1 MHGIWK
7 AIGSFVRRADMILL
21 SLCIAAS
28 VYGIVVISSAT
39 NVNGSAQYVRT
50 QILALVLGII
60 LYIVFT
66 LIDVDIIAE
75 RRELL
80 LIFSA
85 IFILLLF
92 PFGDTRSGNRSWL
105 AFSFLPFSIQP
116 AEICKIPFI
125 MILAKTM
132 SIRQNKISHISTVLR
147 LAVITIFMFG
157 LIVVASE
164 DLGVALQYL
173 FIFVIMAF
181 VGGVSLLWFLGA
193 FAVLLVA
200 SPFLW
205 QFLSYDRRS
214 RIWVLFDPRI
224 DAAAQDQRYQMNR
237 SLRALQNGGVTGQGL
252 YHGSM
257 VQSGSIPAQHTDLI
271 FSSIGEELGM
281 LGCMAVLIL
290 LTAIIIRIIYVGIK
304 SGNYMN
310 RLICVGIAGM
320 LTAQVFINIGV
331 CIDWRPVISLTL
343 PFFPCG
349 GGFSRH
355 DVLRHGHCIRH
366 QHAPRA
372 GQQRTVYPSPVVR
385 ISGTR
390 QFSLKGVITM
400 KVILTQ
406 DVRGQGK
413 RGQMIDVSDGYARN
427 FLLPRKLAQEATADN
442 INTMRMNDKA
452 TQERQAKE
460 RAEALDLRNRMKDMT
475 IVVTAKGGGAGRLFG
490 SVTNTEVSD
499 ALAKAGRYP
508 AGQAEDRS
516 GRADQ
521 GRRRLHHQVQ
531 ARLRDQRRTQD

>member
-1 MHGIWK
+1 
-7 AIGSFVRRADMILL
+7 
-21 SLCIAAS
+21 
-28 VYGIVVISSAT
+28 
-39 NVNGSAQYVRT
+39 
-50 QILALVLGII
+50 
-60 LYIVFT
+60 
-66 LIDVDIIAE
+66 
-75 RRELL
+75 
-80 LIFSA
+80 
-85 IFILLLF
+85 
-92 PFGDTRSGNRSWL
+92 
-105 AFSFLPFSIQP
+105 
-116 AEICKIPFI
+116 

-271 FSSIGEELGM
+271 LSSIGEELGM

-331 CIDWRPVISLTL
+331 CIGLVPVIGLTL
-343 PFFPCG
+343 PFFSYG
-349 GGFSRH
+349 GSSLVTMFFAMGIVSGINMRPAP
-355 DVLRHGHCIRH
+355 DSSARYIRPPLS
-366 QHAPRA
+366 A
-372 GQQRTVYPSPVVR
+372 
-385 ISGTR
+385 
-390 QFSLKGVITM
+390 
-400 KVILTQ
+400 
-406 DVRGQGK
+406 
-413 RGQMIDVSDGYARN
+413 
-427 FLLPRKLAQEATADN
+427 
-442 INTMRMNDKA
+442 
-452 TQERQAKE
+452 
-460 RAEALDLRNRMKDMT
+460 
-475 IVVTAKGGGAGRLFG
+475 
-490 SVTNTEVSD
+490 
-499 ALAKAGRYP
+499 
-508 AGQAEDRS
+508 
-516 GRADQ
+516 
-521 GRRRLHHQVQ
+521 
-531 ARLRDQRRTQD
+531 

>member
-1 MHGIWK
+1 MNRTFNTK
-7 AIGSFVRRADMILL
+7 RLTVSAVMLALSTVLAIVCALIPFLNLPFGGGFT
-21 SLCIAAS
+21 IAS
-28 VYGIVVISSAT
+28 MLPIVVVAYMYGVKWGLFVSFTYS
-39 NVNGSAQYVRT
+39 VV
-50 QILALVLGII
+50 QIIMDLALGAKGS
-60 LYIVFT
+60 T
-66 LIDVDIIAE
+66 LIALFTPNSDSYMGLVQ
-75 RRELL
+75 
-80 LIFSA
+80 A

-147 LAVITIFMFG
+147 LAVITVFMFG

-193 FAVLLVA
+193 GAVLLVA

-224 DAAAQDQRYQMNR
+224 DPLAQDQRYQMNR

-252 YHGSM
+252 YHGTM

-290 LTAIIIRIIYVGIK
+290 LTAIIIRIIHVGIK
-304 SGNYMN
+304 SGNNMN

-320 LTAQVFINIGV
+320 LASQTIINVGV
-331 CIDWRPVISLTL
+331 CLGIFPVVGLTL
-343 PFFPCG
+343 PFFSYG
-349 GGFSRH
+349 GSSIVTMFLAMGVVSGIHMRPAP
-355 DVLRHGHCIRH
+355 DISAMYIR
-366 QHAPRA
+366 P
-372 GQQRTVYPSPVVR
+372 
-385 ISGTR
+385 
-390 QFSLKGVITM
+390 K
-400 KVILTQ
+400 
-406 DVRGQGK
+406 
-413 RGQMIDVSDGYARN
+413 
-427 FLLPRKLAQEATADN
+427 
-442 INTMRMNDKA
+442 MN
-452 TQERQAKE
+452 
-460 RAEALDLRNRMKDMT
+460 
-475 IVVTAKGGGAGRLFG
+475 
-490 SVTNTEVSD
+490 
-499 ALAKAGRYP
+499 
-508 AGQAEDRS
+508 
-516 GRADQ
+516 
-521 GRRRLHHQVQ
+521 
-531 ARLRDQRRTQD
+531 

>member
-105 AFSFLPFSIQP
+105 AFSF
-116 AEICKIPFI
+116 
-125 MILAKTM
+125 
-132 SIRQNKISHISTVLR
+132 
-147 LAVITIFMFG
+147 MFG

-193 FAVLLVA
+193 FTVLLVA

-331 CIDWRPVISLTL
+331 CIGLVPVIGLTL
-343 PFFPCG
+343 PFFSYG
-349 GGFSRH
+349 GSSLVTMFFAMGIVSGINMRPAP
-355 DVLRHGHCIRH
+355 DSSARYIRPPLS
-366 QHAPRA
+366 A
-372 GQQRTVYPSPVVR
+372 
-385 ISGTR
+385 
-390 QFSLKGVITM
+390 
-400 KVILTQ
+400 
-406 DVRGQGK
+406 
-413 RGQMIDVSDGYARN
+413 
-427 FLLPRKLAQEATADN
+427 
-442 INTMRMNDKA
+442 
-452 TQERQAKE
+452 
-460 RAEALDLRNRMKDMT
+460 
-475 IVVTAKGGGAGRLFG
+475 
-490 SVTNTEVSD
+490 
-499 ALAKAGRYP
+499 
-508 AGQAEDRS
+508 
-516 GRADQ
+516 
-521 GRRRLHHQVQ
+521 
-531 ARLRDQRRTQD
+531 

>member
-28 VYGIVVISSAT
+28 VFGIVVISSAT
-39 NVNGSAQYVRT
+39 NVKGSAQYVRT

-60 LYIVFT
+60 LYVFFT
-66 LIDVDIIAE
+66 LVDVDIIAE

-147 LAVITIFMFG
+147 LAVITVFMFG

-205 QFLSYDRRS
+205 QFLSYDRR
-214 RIWVLFDPRI
+214 
-224 DAAAQDQRYQMNR
+224 
-237 SLRALQNGGVTGQGL
+237 ALQNGGITGQGL
-252 YHGSM
+252 YHGTM
-257 VQSGSIPAQHTDLI
+257 VQSGTIPAQHTDLI

-331 CIDWRPVISLTL
+331 CIGLVPVIGLTL
-343 PFFPCG
+343 PFFSYG
-349 GGFSRH
+349 GSSLVTMFFAMGIVSGINMRPAP
-355 DVLRHGHCIRH
+355 DSSARYIRPPLS
-366 QHAPRA
+366 A
-372 GQQRTVYPSPVVR
+372 
-385 ISGTR
+385 
-390 QFSLKGVITM
+390 
-400 KVILTQ
+400 
-406 DVRGQGK
+406 
-413 RGQMIDVSDGYARN
+413 
-427 FLLPRKLAQEATADN
+427 
-442 INTMRMNDKA
+442 
-452 TQERQAKE
+452 
-460 RAEALDLRNRMKDMT
+460 
-475 IVVTAKGGGAGRLFG
+475 
-490 SVTNTEVSD
+490 
-499 ALAKAGRYP
+499 
-508 AGQAEDRS
+508 
-516 GRADQ
+516 
-521 GRRRLHHQVQ
+521 
-531 ARLRDQRRTQD
+531 

>member
-7 AIGSFVRRADMILL
+7 AIGSFVRRADMVLL

-28 VYGIVVISSAT
+28 VFGIVVISSAT
-39 NVNGSAQYVRT
+39 NVKGSAQFVRT
-50 QILALVLGII
+50 QTLALILGVI
-60 LYIVFT
+60 LYVVFT

-105 AFSFLPFSIQP
+105 DFSFLPFSIQP

-147 LAVITIFMFG
+147 LAVITVFMFG

-181 VGGVSLLWFLGA
+181 VGGVSLLWVLGA
-193 FAVLLVA
+193 GAVLLVA

-224 DAAAQDQRYQMNR
+224 DPLAQDQRYQMNR
-237 SLRALQNGGVTGQGL
+237 SLRALQNGGVT
-252 YHGSM
+252 
-257 VQSGSIPAQHTDLI
+257 AQHTDLI

-290 LTAIIIRIIYVGIK
+290 LTAIIIRIIHVGIK

-331 CIDWRPVISLTL
+331 CIGLVPVIGLTL
-343 PFFPCG
+343 PFFSYG
-349 GGFSRH
+349 GSSLVTMFFAMGIVSGINMRPAP
-355 DVLRHGHCIRH
+355 DSNARYIRPPLS
-366 QHAPRA
+366 A
-372 GQQRTVYPSPVVR
+372 
-385 ISGTR
+385 
-390 QFSLKGVITM
+390 
-400 KVILTQ
+400 
-406 DVRGQGK
+406 
-413 RGQMIDVSDGYARN
+413 
-427 FLLPRKLAQEATADN
+427 
-442 INTMRMNDKA
+442 
-452 TQERQAKE
+452 
-460 RAEALDLRNRMKDMT
+460 
-475 IVVTAKGGGAGRLFG
+475 
-490 SVTNTEVSD
+490 
-499 ALAKAGRYP
+499 
-508 AGQAEDRS
+508 
-516 GRADQ
+516 
-521 GRRRLHHQVQ
+521 
-531 ARLRDQRRTQD
+531 